1 MNLTSY
7 KKFYFHCL
15 VSVELKPHT
24 KVSKNL
30 FHNMALKN
38 LYVTTMLPSKTRLKQ
53 YYNNAINVRISL
65 DGYVSEIQKVS
76 RCRPKVSNE
85 TIPATK
91 LEFFFKKV
99 TPVTDTVILGFW
111 LIILP
116 WMFISSYTTIYFFIK
131 IFFSNV
137 YISVNL
143 IFKCSY
149 LLFGWEIGHPLSMYA
164 TGGMEEGH
172 PKPISVIRYVCTKW
186 MAPNKC
192 CGIVFVHWF
201 GQVH

>member
-131 IFFSNV
+131 IFF
-137 YISVNL
+137 
-143 IFKCSY
+143 FKCLYFSEFDIQMF
-149 LLFGWEIGHPLSMYA
+149 LFAFWLRNRPSI
-164 TGGMEEGH
+164 
-172 PKPISVIRYVCTKW
+172 KYVCNWGNGRGSSKTYICHKIR
-186 MAPNKC
+186 MY
-192 CGIVFVHWF
+192 
-201 GQVH
+201 